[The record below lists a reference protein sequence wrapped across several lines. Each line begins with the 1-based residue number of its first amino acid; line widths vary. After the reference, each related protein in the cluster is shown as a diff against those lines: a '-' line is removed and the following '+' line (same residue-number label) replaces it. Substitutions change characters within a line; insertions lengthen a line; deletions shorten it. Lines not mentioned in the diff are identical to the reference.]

1 MAVLRLFI
9 FWLVCVAALSWNDHI
24 EQKMT
29 TDPFLP
35 MDDHS
40 AAVFTAKGIDV
51 TPNKDQG
58 VIKVIFLFNFFGLCL
73 GFLRS

>member
-1 MAVLRLFI
+1 
-9 FWLVCVAALSWNDHI
+9 
-24 EQKMT
+24 MT

-58 VIKVIFLFNFFGLCL
+58 VIKVIQFVALVFFSQSLPLC
-73 GFLRS
+73 

>member
-1 MAVLRLFI
+1 
-9 FWLVCVAALSWNDHI
+9 
-24 EQKMT
+24 MT

-58 VIKVIFLFNFFGLCL
+58 VIKVIFIIFFVLCYLFFPGLTVVSLLDIFANWFVFL
-73 GFLRS
+73 GWFR